1 MARTITAFANIF
13 FFSQLWLKFSPATR
27 WWENSCRFPWRWS
40 SSCWVRIPP
49 LDFQI
54 KRQMT
59 MLLRLK
65 PARHS
70 SSDSLGGSWKG
81 FRARLKFKIE
91 VKVGPNQFKLKNL
104 SFAENNCFQAKQL
117 IMQWSSCY
125 EADQISNN
133 DLVWVFPEISRQ
145 WRFVR

>member
-1 MARTITAFANIF
+1 
-13 FFSQLWLKFSPATR
+13 
-27 WWENSCRFPWRWS
+27 
-40 SSCWVRIPP
+40 
-49 LDFQI
+49 
-54 KRQMT
+54 

-91 VKVGPNQFKLKNL
+91 VKVGPNQIRLKNL

-117 IMQWSSCY
+117 IMQRCSCCY
-125 EADQISNN
+125 EAALKRIEFRTMAQFGSFLKFLDSDVLI
-133 DLVWVFPEISRQ
+133 
-145 WRFVR
+145 VRL